1 MKFLKR
7 LLILVLLV
15 AGGLYVYGR
24 TLPREHLA
32 SSTITLVAMP
42 DTVFAVIRNVGATP
56 TWWSDMKASRRL
68 DGRATET
75 WEENMGSAGV
85 MHVEVT
91 RVSPPRQ
98 LVMTVVDNEDAGWG
112 GTLTF
117 DIAATGSGTEVT
129 VTEDGYVDSPIFR
142 VVMHWMG
149 PYRTIDSY
157 LRSLADHFGE
167 IGNPR
172 HGE

>member
-1 MKFLKR
+1 MQFLKR
-7 LLILVLLV
+7 LLFLVLFV

-42 DTVFAVIRNVGATP
+42 DTVFTVIRNVGATP

-68 DGRATET
+68 DGRARET
-75 WEENMGSAGV
+75 WEENMGSAGL
-85 MHVEVT
+85 MHVELT

-98 LVMTVVDNEDAGWG
+98 LVTTIVDNEEAGRG
-112 GTLTF
+112 GTWTY
-117 DIAATGSGTEVT
+117 DITSTGSGTEVT
-129 VTEDGYVDSPIFR
+129 ITEDGYVDSPIFR
-142 VVMHWMG
+142 VVSHWIG
-149 PYRTIDSY
+149 QYRTMDSY
-157 LRSLADHFGE
+157 LKSLADHFGE